1 MNFST
6 GHATVDIVGQLHLT
20 GNIVHHSWYQHIRY
34 SNKRGEFTDPWA
46 ALILADIVYWYRPV
60 EIRNEQTG
68 HLIGYRKKFAEDKL
82 QRSPTAFS
90 ELLCCSEKV
99 ARDALSLLES
109 LELIDIELR
118 AIKTGFGVVPTA
130 MFIGLN
136 PQRLQEITH
145 NTSKPETLEK
155 SFLPK
160 SVRRNAEMGK
170 KECRNGQSATTKSV
184 TSSAEMGNSSIYKDF
199 SKEFTENNPPLPPKG
214 EKRHA
219 PANGDFGSK
228 EPTPQP
234 LEEEVV
240 SEHQPQTKPTSRVDV
255 NQSESKEC
263 LLARDNKTIDTQSS
277 AYKMEQRF
285 KSRTKAYPKYRT
297 SSGVNGI
304 KTEFLQWL
312 QTSYLPTIQ
321 YYQGKKI
328 EIVDAKTWV
337 SNKEN
342 AGQQELLEARYEQ
355 MLSKQSAQAA
365 TQIKQ
370 LALTPEEE
378 AWVAI
383 VREIQMVSEGAY
395 VNVTACSEFWLVT
408 TNIAG
413 LSGKLADAIAST
425 PLTDLPVKFKTWY
438 PECYRRAKRKFPQ
451 LNFPAPLEPQERA
464 S

>member
-1 MNFST
+1 MKNHLLAISRRSIPYLPDLRPITGSVTATILMQQLDYWFSQKPEGFYKFLSPCNHEQYKQGDSWEEEIGFST
-6 GHATVDIVGQLHLT
+6 DEFRTAFDRIGVRHTSKTSYKIAAESGKEFISGDKTQTEKFYASYHDRTKGLTYYFRNHHLVDLTLERLCRASFYVDRESPVT
-20 GNIVHHSWYQHIRY
+20 GNGESPVT
-34 SNKRGEFTDPWA
+34 SNKEKPSYGNGES
-46 ALILADIVYWYRPV
+46 PV
-60 EIRNEQTG
+60 TF
-68 HLIGYRKKFAEDKL
+68 LY
-82 QRSPTAFS
+82 T
-90 ELLCCSEKV
+90 
-99 ARDALSLLES
+99 
-109 LELIDIELR
+109 
-118 AIKTGFGVVPTA
+118 
-130 MFIGLN
+130 
-136 PQRLQEITH
+136 EITQ
-145 NTSKPETLEK
+145 ET
-155 SFLPK
+155 
-160 SVRRNAEMGK
+160 
-170 KECRNGQSATTKSV
+170 TTKT
-184 TSSAEMGNSSIYKDF
+184 TS
-199 SKEFTENNPPLPPKG
+199 PLTPQG
-214 EKRHA
+214 EERHA
-219 PANGDFGSK
+219 LANGDSGSK

-240 SEHQPQTKPTSRVDV
+240 SEHQSQANPTSWVDV
-255 NQSESKEC
+255 NQSESKEVFT
-263 LLARDNKTIDTQSS
+263 ARDNKTIDTQSS

-342 AGQQELLEARYEQ
+342 AGHQELLEARYEQ
-355 MLSKQSAQAA
+355 MLSKQSAQVA

-451 LNFPAPLEPQERA
+451 LTFPAPLEPQERA